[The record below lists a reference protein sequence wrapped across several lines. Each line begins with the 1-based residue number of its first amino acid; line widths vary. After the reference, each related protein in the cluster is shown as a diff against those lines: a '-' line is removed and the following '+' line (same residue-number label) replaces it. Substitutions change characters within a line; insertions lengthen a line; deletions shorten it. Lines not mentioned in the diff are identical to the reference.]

1 MDLSLLDQLK
11 YTNIVKE
18 ISYFDEI
25 DSTNKRA
32 KEDVL
37 SDDKIALPHLYISDI
52 QTAGR
57 GRLGRSW
64 VSPAGFG
71 IWMSYLFRP
80 ELSPELIS
88 GVTLLASIAVHDGI
102 RKYAE
107 ISSFSLNSMDL
118 LKIKWPNDIVLNSKK
133 ICGILTELIA
143 PNYVICGI
151 GINVNTPSFS
161 DDIKDK
167 ATSLMLET
175 GEKWNR
181 EQLIT
186 LIIENLDRL
195 IKEYEK
201 EKTLTFIQEKYNNL
215 LVSMNKEV
223 ILNTFSADDE
233 SNKPSSIEKNQD
245 LSASFQNH
253 PTYISRGIDSTGALL
268 VEDFKGTITTV
279 SSGEVSVRG
288 LYGYV

>member
-1 MDLSLLDQLK
+1 MNLSLLDQLK

-80 ELSPELIS
+80 KLSPDLIS

-107 ISSFSLNSMDL
+107 ISSISLNSMDL

-175 GEKWNR
+175 GKKWNR

-195 IKEYEK
+195 IREYEK
-201 EKTLTFIQEKYNNL
+201 EKNLTFIQEKYNNL

-233 SNKPSSIEKNQD
+233 SNNPSSIEKNQD
-245 LSASFQNH
+245 LSAYFQNH

-268 VEDFKGTITTV
+268 VEDSNGTITTV

>member
-1 MDLSLLDQLK
+1 MDLSLIDQLK
-11 YTNIVKE
+11 ETNIVKE

-25 DSTNKRA
+25 DSSNKRA

-37 SDDKIALPHLYISDI
+37 SDDKIALSHLYISDI

-107 ISSFSLNSMDL
+107 ISSISLNSMDL

-151 GINVNTPSFS
+151 GINVNNPSFS

-195 IKEYEK
+195 IREYEK
-201 EKTLTFIQEKYNNL
+201 EKNLTFIQEKYNNL

-245 LSASFQNH
+245 LSAYFQNH

-268 VEDFKGTITTV
+268 VEDSNGTITTV